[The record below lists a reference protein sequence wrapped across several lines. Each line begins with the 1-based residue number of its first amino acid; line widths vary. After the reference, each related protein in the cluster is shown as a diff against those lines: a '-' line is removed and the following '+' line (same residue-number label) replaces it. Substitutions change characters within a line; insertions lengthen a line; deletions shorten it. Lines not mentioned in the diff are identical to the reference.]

1 MSQAARILAL
11 WEAAVAADAH
21 ALPARLLQ
29 AEGAAIDADAV
40 PLGQRDPA
48 LLRVRQA
55 LFGRELAVSARGPD
69 CATLVEFTT
78 DIETILAAG
87 ASARAATVEIGGQ
100 AWPVRAP
107 SATDLRAIAALPD
120 AAAREALALRC
131 LDGARAPETLDER
144 ALEAIE
150 AALEDADPL
159 ASIDFALVCAACGHG
174 WEAALEPASYLMTE
188 LSVGAARLFEE
199 VAALARAYGWS
210 EPEILALSPA
220 RRRIYRELAS

>member
-21 ALPARLLQ
+21 VLPARLLQ

-40 PLGQRDPA
+40 PLGQRDSA
-48 LLRVRQA
+48 LLRLRQA
-55 LFGRELAVSARGPD
+55 LFGRELAVSARCPA

-87 ASARAATVEIGGQ
+87 ASARAATVEIDGQ
-100 AWPVRAP
+100 RWPVRAP
-107 SATDLRAIAALPD
+107 SAADLRAIAALPD

-131 LDGARAPETLDER
+131 LDGCAPETLDER

-159 ASIDFALVCAACGHG
+159 ASIDFALVCAACGHA
-174 WEAALEPASYLMTE
+174 WEAALEPASYLMSE

>member
-29 AEGAAIDADAV
+29 AEGSDIDADAV
-40 PLGQRDPA
+40 PLGQRDSA
-48 LLRVRQA
+48 LLRLRQA
-55 LFGRELAVSARGPD
+55 LFGGDLAVSARCPACG
-69 CATLVEFTT
+69 TLVEFTT

-87 ASARAATVEIGGQ
+87 AAAGAGAVEIDGQ
-100 AWPVRAP
+100 RWPVRAP
-107 SATDLRAIAALPD
+107 SAADLCAIATLPD

-131 LDGARAPETLDER
+131 LDGSRAPKTLDE
-144 ALEAIE
+144 AALAAIDAVLEA
-150 AALEDADPL
+150 ADPL

-174 WEAALEPASYLMTE
+174 WEAALEPARYLMTE
-188 LSVGAARLFEE
+188 LSVGAARLVEE
-199 VAALARAYGWS
+199 VAVLARAYGWS